1 MQFNVPKNIQ
11 TVLDKLRTA
20 GYRALP
26 VGGCVRDLLRGMQPH
41 DWDITTSATPEEMLE
56 LFKDFRLAP
65 ISSGG
70 IKHGTVTVILDH
82 EPVEVT
88 TFRCDGEYS
97 DGRRPDSVGFS
108 RNLEDDL
115 SRRDFT
121 VNALCID
128 ENGKV
133 VDMFGGCNDL
143 KNGIIRAIGDPDRR
157 FTEDAL
163 RILRALRFSAA
174 FGFEIEERTSESM
187 LRNFDRLQLLA
198 RERIGA
204 ELVKLICAPHFLSTA
219 LKYKQLLCMAVP
231 ELGPMAGMYQR
242 EDYHCYDV
250 YEHTV
255 RAVDAAPADPVLRW
269 TMLLHDIG
277 KPACYDGQ
285 GHFHR
290 HESVGVP
297 IAEEILKRFNC
308 GRAQREQILTLIA
321 KHCVP
326 LSQERMKMKKQLA
339 KYGETTVLQL
349 IEVKRA
355 DCIAQRPEIAAARL
369 AELDKIKAAADAV
382 ISEKPALTLSQLAV
396 SGKDLMEAGFE
407 PSPQMGGM
415 LKHLLELVVNEKLPN
430 ERQKL
435 LEYARQ
441 NRQIDTYNI

>member
-1 MQFNVPKNIQ
+1 MVFNIPKKIQ
-11 TVLDKLRTA
+11 TVLDKLHSA
-20 GYRALP
+20 GFRALP
-26 VGGCVRDLLRGMQPH
+26 VGGCVRDLLRGIEPH
-41 DWDITTSATPEEMLE
+41 DWDITTSATPDEMLE
-56 LFKDFRLAP
+56 VFKDYRLAP

-82 EPVEVT
+82 QPIEIT
-88 TFRCDGEYS
+88 SFRCDGKYS

-128 ENGKV
+128 ENGQI
-133 VDMFGGCNDL
+133 VDMFGGCDDL

-157 FTEDAL
+157 FNEDAL
-163 RILRALRFSAA
+163 RILRALRFSAS
-174 FGFEIEERTSESM
+174 FGFEIEPTTSESM
-187 LRNFDRLQLLA
+187 LRNFHRLELLA

-204 ELVKLICAPHFLSTA
+204 ELVKLICAPHFLDTA

-231 ELGPMAGMYQR
+231 ELAPMVGMYQR

-255 RAVDAAPADPVLRW
+255 RAVAAVPAAPVLRW

-277 KPACYDGQ
+277 KPACSDGQ

-297 IAEEILKRFNC
+297 IAEQILKRFNC

-326 LSQERMKMKKQLA
+326 LSADRMKLKKQLA
-339 KYGETTVLQL
+339 KYGENTVLQL

-355 DCIAQRPEIAAARL
+355 DCIAQRPEITAARL
-369 AELDKIKAAADAV
+369 AELEKIKSAVDAV

-396 SGKDLMEAGFE
+396 SGKDLISAGFE
-407 PSPQMGGM
+407 PSPEMGKLLNRM
-415 LKHLLELVVNEKLPN
+415 LELVIAEKLPN
-430 ERQKL
+430 EREIL
-435 LEYARQ
+435 LDFARN
-441 NRQIDTYNI
+441 NR

>member
-1 MQFNVPKNIQ
+1 MVFNIPKNIQ
-11 TVLDKLRTA
+11 TVLDKLHSA
-20 GYRALP
+20 GFRALP
-26 VGGCVRDLLRGMQPH
+26 VGGCVRDLLRGIEPH
-41 DWDITTSATPEEMLE
+41 DWDITTSATPDEMLQ
-56 LFKDFRLAP
+56 LFSGFRLAP
-65 ISSGG
+65 VSSGG

-108 RNLEDDL
+108 RNLSDDL

-121 VNALCID
+121 INALCID
-128 ENGKV
+128 ENGEI
-133 VDMFGGCNDL
+133 VDMFGGREDL

-174 FGFEIEERTSESM
+174 FGFEIEQATSESM
-187 LRNFDRLQLLA
+187 LRNFNRLELLA

-204 ELVKLICAPHFLSTA
+204 ELAKLICAPHFLTTA

-231 ELGPMAGMYQR
+231 ELAPTVGMYQR
-242 EDYHCYDV
+242 EDYHSYDV
-250 YEHTV
+250 YEHTIRSV
-255 RAVDAAPADPVLRW
+255 AAAPCDTTLRW

-277 KPACYDGQ
+277 KPACSDGQ

-326 LSQERMKMKKQLA
+326 LSSDRMKLKKQLA
-339 KYGETTVLQL
+339 KYGENTVLRL

-355 DCIAQRPEIAAARL
+355 DCMAQRPEIAAARL
-369 AELDKIKAAADAV
+369 AELEKIKAAVDEI

-396 SGKDLMEAGFE
+396 SGRDLLELGFE
-407 PSPQMGGM
+407 PSPKIGALLKQM
-415 LKHLLELVVNEKLPN
+415 LELVISESLPN
-430 ERQKL
+430 ERGSL
-435 LEYARQ
+435 LEFARR
-441 NRQIDTYNI
+441 NLTDDSM